1 MRDRSHIM
9 HDDSKAAAP
18 GTRTP
23 MVQERN
29 SMDTIRYLSN
39 EELSEIITK
48 CEGAITD
55 GSAEIEDY
63 EAFVLCQ
70 KELARRTWA

>member
-1 MRDRSHIM
+1 
-9 HDDSKAAAP
+9 
-18 GTRTP
+18 
-23 MVQERN
+23 MVQQAHFN
-29 SMDTIRYLSN
+29 HDIQHLSN
-39 EELSEIITK
+39 EELSEIISS
-48 CEGAITD
+48 CEGAIAD

>member
-1 MRDRSHIM
+1 M
-9 HDDSKAAAP
+9 
-18 GTRTP
+18 GTRKARSKV
-23 MVQERN
+23 VQPVSATE
-29 SMDTIRYLSN
+29 SIRTLSN
-39 EELSEIITK
+39 EELSDIIAR
-48 CEGAITD
+48 CESAISD

>member
-1 MRDRSHIM
+1 
-9 HDDSKAAAP
+9 
-18 GTRTP
+18 
-23 MVQERN
+23 
-29 SMDTIRYLSN
+29 LSD
-39 EELSEIITK
+39 IIAK
-48 CEGAITD
+48 CESAISA

>member
-1 MRDRSHIM
+1 
-9 HDDSKAAAP
+9 
-18 GTRTP
+18 
-23 MVQERN
+23 MVQEQT
-29 SMDTIRYLSN
+29 SMDGIRYLSN

-48 CEGAITD
+48 CESAISD

>member
-1 MRDRSHIM
+1 
-9 HDDSKAAAP
+9 
-18 GTRTP
+18 
-23 MVQERN
+23 MVQERT